1 MQRKELC
8 PQPLAKSVRR
18 RTANYT
24 VGRGKTPAATRWQKG
39 QSGNRTGRPVGS
51 KNLKT
56 VVVSSANARVT
67 VKEGGRRRNVT
78 KLEAALK
85 ALADKAAR
93 GDARAT
99 QQLVQ
104 MVQKFDG
111 GSERSVPSPVLEE
124 ADKLVVE
131 QLFVRIAEMVKR
143 TTHEDPDQR

>member
-1 MQRKELC
+1 M
-8 PQPLAKSVRR
+8 
-18 RTANYT
+18 
-24 VGRGKTPAATRWQKG
+24 
-39 QSGNRTGRPVGS
+39 
-51 KNLKT
+51 
-56 VVVSSANARVT
+56 
-67 VKEGGRRRNVT
+67 
-78 KLEAALK
+78 
-85 ALADKAAR
+85 ADKAAR

>member
-1 MQRKELC
+1 M
-8 PQPLAKSVRR
+8 SH
-18 RTANYT
+18 NHWH
-24 VGRGKTPAATRWQKG
+24 RGPAATRWQKG

-67 VKEGGRRRNVT
+67 VKEGGRRRNIT

-124 ADKLVVE
+124 ADERVV
-131 QLFVRIAEMVKR
+131 Q
-143 TTHEDPDQR
+143 

>member
-1 MQRKELC
+1 MQRKRY
-8 PQPLAKSVRR
+8 A
-18 RTANYT
+18 
-24 VGRGKTPAATRWQKG
+24 VGRGKTSPATRWQKG
-39 QSGNRTGRPVGS
+39 QSGNPTGRRTGS

-78 KLEAALK
+78 KLEAALN
-85 ALADKAAR
+85 AQADKAAR

-99 QQLVQ
+99 QHLVQ

-111 GSERSVPSPVLEE
+111 GSVQSVPSPVLEE
-124 ADKLVVE
+124 ADKLVVD

-143 TTHEDPDQR
+143 TTR